1 MRGMLLISLA
11 FVMFTAKAANT
22 ATPEDPSQIVQ
33 DTSEKILRILN
44 RDADKLRNNPQEVQ
58 RLVDEILLPV
68 IDLNTFSKLIL
79 SHNWRQASTE
89 QRRRFT
95 QEFKGML
102 MRTYTKY
109 LVDYAGTKVKLIPQR
124 RPQRNSKRQ
133 TVSTEV
139 IQPGKPPLSV
149 NYSFWFN
156 EGKWQAYNVTVD
168 GLSLVHLFRNDFNRE
183 IDETSLDALIERMAK
198 TNLAKGGKISGGQG
212 SIQ

>member
-1 MRGMLLISLA
+1 MRGIVSVGLA
-11 FVMFTAKAANT
+11 FVLFIAHAADAVNQ
-22 ATPEDPSQIVQ
+22 DPNKIVQ

-44 RDADKLRNNPQEVQ
+44 RDADRLRNNPQEVQ

-68 IDLNTFSKLIL
+68 IDLSTFSKLIL
-79 SHNWRQASTE
+79 SKNWRNASTE
-89 QRRRFT
+89 QRQRFT

-109 LVDYAGTKVKLIPQR
+109 LTDYSGTKVKVIPKG

-133 TVSTEV
+133 TVFTEV

-149 NYSFWFN
+149 DYSFWLN
-156 EGKWQAYNVTVD
+156 KGEWKAYNVTID

-183 IDETSLDALIERMAK
+183 INEAGLDALIERLAK
-198 TNLAKGGKISGGQG
+198 TNFEKQG
-212 SIQ
+212 ENARSQRSIP